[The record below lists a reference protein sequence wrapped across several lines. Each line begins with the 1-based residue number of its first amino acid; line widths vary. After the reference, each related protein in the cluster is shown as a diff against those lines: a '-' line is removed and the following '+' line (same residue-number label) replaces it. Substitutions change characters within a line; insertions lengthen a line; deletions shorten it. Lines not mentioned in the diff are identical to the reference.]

1 MYGYNKMQ
9 QLNNPSSAQKYGTY
23 REGSWNISHVTM
35 INNLDIIHGP
45 DLYIRRRFGDWTTLM
60 LK

>member
-1 MYGYNKMQ
+1 
-9 QLNNPSSAQKYGTY
+9 
-23 REGSWNISHVTM
+23 M

-60 LK
+60 LKWSIIWILFMVLIFTSEDVSETALLSCYNDQ